1 MNLENRLRKLESIH
15 SFEPK
20 IIFVRF
26 GDDVKVLSCAGEK
39 FYRDVNETEDE
50 FISRV
55 MEIIELRPNRPDVT
69 VLTSSF

>member
-1 MNLENRLRKLESIH
+1 MNLENRLKKLESIH

-39 FYRDVNETEDE
+39 FYRNDDETEDE
-50 FISRV
+50 FVSRV
-55 MEIIELRPNRPDVT
+55 TEIIELRPDRPDVT
-69 VLTSSF
+69 VLTTGF

>member
-39 FYRDVNETEDE
+39 FYRDENETENE
-50 FISRV
+50 FVSRV
-55 MEIIELRPNRPDVT
+55 MGIIELRPNRPFVT

>member
-1 MNLENRLRKLESIH
+1 MNLENRIKKLESIQ

-26 GDDVKVLSCAGEK
+26 EDDVKVLSCAGEK
-39 FYRDVNETEDE
+39 FYRDENESEDD

-69 VLTSSF
+69 VLTSGF

>member
-1 MNLENRLRKLESIH
+1 MNLENRIKKLESIQ

-26 GDDVKVLSCAGEK
+26 GDEVKVLSCAGEK
-39 FYRDVNETEDE
+39 FYRNEDETEGE
-50 FISRV
+50 FLSRV
-55 MEIIELRPNRPDVT
+55 REIIQLRPNRPYVT

>member
-1 MNLENRLRKLESIH
+1 MNLENRLRKLESIY

-39 FYRDVNETEDE
+39 FYRDENESEDE
-50 FISRV
+50 FISRI

-69 VLTSSF
+69 VLTSGF

>member
-39 FYRDVNETEDE
+39 FYRNKNETENE

-55 MEIIELRPNRPDVT
+55 MEFIELRPNRPDVT
-69 VLTSSF
+69 VLTSGF

>member
-39 FYRDVNETEDE
+39 FYRDENESEDE
-50 FISRV
+50 FISRIK
-55 MEIIELRPNRPDVT
+55 EIIELRPNRPDVT
-69 VLTSSF
+69 VLTSGF

>member
-1 MNLENRLRKLESIH
+1 MNLENRLRKLENIH

-26 GDDVKVLSCAGEK
+26 GDDIKVLSCAGEK
-39 FYRDVNETEDE
+39 FYRNDDETEDD

-55 MEIIELRPNRPDVT
+55 TGIVELRPDRPYVT

>member
-20 IIFVRF
+20 IISVRF

-39 FYRDVNETEDE
+39 FYRDENESEDE
-50 FISRV
+50 FISRIK
-55 MEIIELRPNRPDVT
+55 EIIELRPNRPDVT
-69 VLTSSF
+69 VLTSGF

>member
-1 MNLENRLRKLESIH
+1 MNLENRLRKLESIN

-39 FYRDVNETEDE
+39 FYRDENESEDD
-50 FISRV
+50 FLSRI
-55 MEIIELRPNRPDVT
+55 MGIIKLRPNRPDVT
-69 VLTSSF
+69 VLTSGF

>member
-39 FYRDVNETEDE
+39 FYRAKDEDE
-50 FISRV
+50 DDFISRV
-55 MEIIELRPNRPDVT
+55 MEIVELRADRPYVT
-69 VLTSSF
+69 ILTSSF

>member
-26 GDDVKVLSCAGEK
+26 GDNVKVLSCAGEK
-39 FYRDVNETEDE
+39 FYRDETETEDE

-55 MEIIELRPNRPDVT
+55 TEIIELRPNRPDVT
-69 VLTSSF
+69 VLTSGF